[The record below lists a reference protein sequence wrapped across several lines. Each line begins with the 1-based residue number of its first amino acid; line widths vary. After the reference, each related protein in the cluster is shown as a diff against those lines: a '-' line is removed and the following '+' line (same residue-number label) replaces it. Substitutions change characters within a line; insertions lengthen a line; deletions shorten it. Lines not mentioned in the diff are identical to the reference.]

1 MLAGTRAGTAVLDEF
16 LAADVDV
23 LASAFQ
29 DQGAASQL
37 KAQLDRIAVTGKTV
51 RYTARGVEGMACDK
65 RAVITVVRGDF
76 HCAGSLEAWF
86 EHAASYPRSVFTFA
100 GSPAL
105 A

>member
-1 MLAGTRAGTAVLDEF
+1 MLDEL

-23 LASAFQ
+23 LALAFH
-29 DQGAASQL
+29 DPGTASQL